1 MSDNVVG
8 FKPKLTVAMGE
19 PDPTIV
25 AIAEELLAAA
35 KSGEVQ
41 GLVYGYTRSDQ
52 TVTTGWVGRSC
63 GANKYEAL
71 GVIEALKQHFLNGQS
86 WGD

>member
-8 FKPKLTVAMGE
+8 FKPKLAVAMGE
-19 PDPTIV
+19 PDPKIV
-25 AIAEELLAAA
+25 AVAEDILAKAQ
-35 KSGEVQ
+35 SGQMQ
-41 GLVYGYTRSDQ
+41 GLVYGFTHSDQ
-52 TVTTGWVGRSC
+52 TVTTGWVGHSC

-71 GVIEALKQHFLNGQS
+71 GVIEALKHHFINGQS